1 MESRRLNA
9 RLRLLMR
16 RAELS
21 GLLVTFATLAVAQ
34 ILPPGQLPPKPPQ
47 PGELGPGPAKSQP
60 SPESLPSNRQQTPDP
75 GSGPDVPT
83 IGSVKVRYVLVP
95 TTVVDKDNGNYING
109 LTAED
114 FQLLDNG
121 KPQRIESDVTQ
132 QPLSVVLVVQANSEV
147 EPMLPKIRR
156 TGLLLQGLVT
166 GQDGDLAVLAFDHRM
181 RLIQDFT
188 NDPAKLD
195 DSMQKIT
202 AGSSTA
208 ALIDAVMK
216 ADHMLKQHDPQNVR
230 RRVVLLLSRNVD
242 KGSET
247 HLQEAVHAMQFDNV
261 IVYCIDMS
269 KLLTAFLKKPDYP
282 RPQNG
287 GVPPEALP
295 NLRGN
300 GAYSET
306 NVVQQEDGNL
316 LNAAHPLYRS
326 IRDLFKKTP
335 AEAFTYFTG
344 GKIYSFA
351 AEKGLEAAV
360 TDIGKELN
368 SQYLLSYNPNDKNEA
383 GFHTIKVVINKPRL
397 DIRTRPGYWWGGGQ
411 Q

>member
-1 MESRRLNA
+1 MPKLRVNA
-9 RLRLLMR
+9 RFQLLG
-16 RAELS
+16 S
-21 GLLVTFATLAVAQ
+21 VGLLPLVAVLASSQ

-47 PGELGPGPAKSQP
+47 PGQLGTPSTGPSAQP
-60 SPESLPSNRQQTPDP
+60 NAQP
-75 GSGPDVPT
+75 GSTNDQPGSDVPT
-83 IGSVKVRYVLVP
+83 IGTVRVRYVLVP

-109 LTAED
+109 LKAAD
-114 FQLLDNG
+114 FQLLDND
-121 KPQRIESDVTQ
+121 KPQKIESDVTQ
-132 QPLSVVLVVQANSEV
+132 QPLSLVLVVQANSEV
-147 EPMLPKIRR
+147 EPMIPKIRR
-156 TGLLLQGLVT
+156 AGLLLQGLVT
-166 GQDGDLAVLAFDHRM
+166 GQEGDIAVLAFDHRM
-181 RLIQDFT
+181 QVIQDFT
-188 NDPAKLD
+188 NDPSKLD
-195 DSMQKIT
+195 DSMHKIT

-216 ADHMLKQHDPQNVR
+216 ADHMLKDHDPQNVR
-230 RRVVLLLSRNVD
+230 RRVILLLSRNVD

-261 IVYCIDMS
+261 IVYCVDIS
-269 KLLTAFLKKPDYP
+269 KFMTAFYKKPDYP

-295 NLRGN
+295 NTRGN

-306 NVVQQEDGNL
+306 NVVQQEDGNV
-316 LNAAHPLYRS
+316 LNAAHPIYRS

-344 GKIYSFA
+344 GKIYSFGTDKA
-351 AEKGLEAAV
+351 LEAAI

-368 SQYLLSYNPNDKNEA
+368 SQYLLSYNPNDKNES
-383 GFHTIKVVINKPRL
+383 GFHTIKVVINQPRL
-397 DIRTRPGYWWGGGQ
+397 EIRTRKGYWWGGGQ

>member
-1 MESRRLNA
+1 MKSRP
-9 RLRLLMR
+9 LRAGLKLMR
-16 RAELS
+16 RGELP
-21 GLLVTFATLAVAQ
+21 GLLLICGALAMAQ
-34 ILPPGQLPPKPPQ
+34 LLPPGQVPTKPPQ
-47 PGELGPGPAKSQP
+47 PGELGSGPPKGQSENSSQ
-60 SPESLPSNRQQTPDP
+60 SSGQQTPDAAATA
-75 GSGPDVPT
+75 DIPT

-95 TTVVDKDNGNYING
+95 TTVVDKDNGDYING
-109 LTAED
+109 LTAAD
-114 FQLLDNG
+114 FQLLDND

-132 QPLSVVLVVQANSEV
+132 QPLSLVLVIQANSEV
-147 EPMLPKIRR
+147 EPMLPKIKR

-166 GQDGDLAVLAFDHRM
+166 GEGGDVAVLAFDHRM
-181 RLIQDFT
+181 QLIQDFT
-188 NDPAKLD
+188 KDADKLD
-195 DSMQKIT
+195 DAMQKIT

-216 ADHMLKQHDPQNVR
+216 ADHMLKDHDPQNIR
-230 RRVVLLLSRNVD
+230 RRVVLVLSRNLD

-261 IVYCIDMS
+261 IVYCVDMS
-269 KLLTAFLKKPDYP
+269 KSLTALLKKPDYP

-306 NVVQQEDGNL
+306 DVVKQENGNV
-316 LNAAHPLYRS
+316 LNGVPPMYRS

-344 GKIYSFA
+344 GKVYSFA
-351 AEKGLEAAV
+351 AEKGLEAAI

-368 SQYLLSYNPNDKNEA
+368 SQYLLSYNPNDKNEP
-383 GFHTIKVVINKPRL
+383 GFHTIKVVINRPRL

>member
-9 RLRLLMR
+9 RLKLMR
-16 RAELS
+16 HIAVP
-21 GLLVTFATLAVAQ
+21 GLLLIFATLAVAQ

-47 PGELGPGPAKSQP
+47 PGELGSGPAKSQP
-60 SPESLPSNRQQTPDP
+60 SPKSSPSNSQQTPDP
-75 GSGPDVPT
+75 AAGSDVPT
-83 IGSVKVRYVLVP
+83 IGNVKVRYVLVP

-109 LTAED
+109 LASAD

-121 KPQRIESDVTQ
+121 RPQRIESDVTQ

-156 TGLLLQGLVT
+156 TGLLIQGLVT
-166 GQDGDLAVLAFDHRM
+166 GQDGDVAVLAFDHRM
-181 RLIQDFT
+181 QLIQDFT

-208 ALIDAVMK
+208 AMIDAVMK
-216 ADHMLKQHDPQNVR
+216 ADHMLKEHDPQNVR

-261 IVYCIDMS
+261 IVYSIDMS
-269 KLLTAFLKKPDYP
+269 KLLTALLKKPDYP
-282 RPQNG
+282 RPPNG

-306 NVVQQEDGNL
+306 SVVQQGDGNW
-316 LNAAHPLYRS
+316 LNGVHPLYRS

-335 AEAFTYFTG
+335 AEAFTAFTG
-344 GKIYSFA
+344 GKIYGFA

-368 SQYLLSYNPNDKNEA
+368 SQYLLSYNPNNKNEA
-383 GFHTIKVVINKPRL
+383 GFHTIKVEINKPRL

>member
-1 MESRRLNA
+1 MNSGRVRACLSPGKRA
-9 RLRLLMR
+9 GLPGLVLMFS
-16 RAELS
+16 A
-21 GLLVTFATLAVAQ
+21 FAAAQ
-34 ILPPGQLPPKPPQ
+34 ILPPGQLPSKPPQ
-47 PGELGPGPAKSQP
+47 PGELGPAPANRPGAQSSPQSATNQP
-60 SPESLPSNRQQTPDP
+60 TNSDP
-75 GSGPDVPT
+75 AAIRVP
-83 IGSVKVRYVLVP
+83 VHYVLVP
-95 TTVVDKDNGNYING
+95 TTVIDKDNGNYING
-109 LTAED
+109 LSATD

-121 KPQRIESDVTQ
+121 KPQKIESDLTQ
-132 QPLSVVLVVQANSEV
+132 LPLSMVLVVQANSEV
-147 EPMLPKIRR
+147 EPMIPKIRR
-156 TGLLLQGLVT
+156 TGLLLHGLVT
-166 GQDGDLAVLAFDHRM
+166 GQGGDVAVLAFDHRM
-181 RLIQDFT
+181 QVIQDFT
-188 NDPAKLD
+188 NDPDKLD

-202 AGSSTA
+202 AGSRTA

-216 ADHMLKQHDPQNVR
+216 ADHMLKDHDPQNVR
-230 RRVVLLLSRNVD
+230 RRVVLLLSRNID

-261 IVYCIDMS
+261 IVYCLDMS
-269 KLLTAFLKKPDYP
+269 KFLTALLKKPDYP
-282 RPQNG
+282 RPPNG

-306 NVVQQEDGNL
+306 SVVQQEDGNL
-316 LNAAHPLYRS
+316 LNAVPPFYRS

-344 GKIYSFA
+344 GKVYGFA
-351 AEKGLEAAV
+351 AEKGLEAAI

-368 SQYLLSYNPNDKNEA
+368 SQYLLSYNPNDKNEP
-383 GFHTIKVVINKPRL
+383 GFHYIKVEINKPRL

>member
-1 MESRRLNA
+1 MESRRPNA
-9 RLRLLMR
+9 RLRLMR
-16 RAELS
+16 RIELP
-21 GLLVTFATLAVAQ
+21 GLLLIFTTFAAAQ

-47 PGELGPGPAKSQP
+47 PGELGPERAKPQP
-60 SPESLPSNRQQTPDP
+60 SPESLPSNTQRTPDSTA
-75 GSGPDVPT
+75 GSDSST
-83 IGSVKVRYVLVP
+83 IGVKVRYVLVP

-109 LTAED
+109 LTAAD
-114 FQLLDNG
+114 FRLLDNG
-121 KPQRIESDVTQ
+121 KPQKIESDVTQ

-147 EPMLPKIRR
+147 EPMIPKIRR
-156 TGLLLQGLVT
+156 TGLLIQGLVT

-181 RLIQDFT
+181 QLIQDFT

-195 DSMQKIT
+195 DSMQKIN

-216 ADHMLKQHDPQNVR
+216 ADHMLKEHDPQNVR

-247 HLQEAVHAMQFDNV
+247 HLEEAVHSMQFDNI

-269 KLLTAFLKKPDYP
+269 KFLTALMKKPDYP

-306 NVVQQEDGNL
+306 SVVQQEDGNV
-316 LNAAHPLYRS
+316 LNAAHPIYRS

-335 AEAFTYFTG
+335 SEAFTYFTG
-344 GKIYSFA
+344 GKIYGFA

-368 SQYLLSYNPNDKNEA
+368 SQYLLSYNPNDKDEA
-383 GFHTIKVVINKPRL
+383 GFHTIKVEINKPRL

>member
-1 MESRRLNA
+1 MESRRQIADLK
-9 RLRLLMR
+9 LMR
-16 RAELS
+16 RFELP
-21 GLLVTFATLAVAQ
+21 GLLLICGVLAVAQ
-34 ILPPGQLPPKPPQ
+34 FSPPGQVPSKPPQ
-47 PGELGPGPAKSQP
+47 PGELGPGPAKGQP
-60 SPESLPSNRQQTPDP
+60 PRTQPDP
-75 GSGPDVPT
+75 AASSDIPT

-95 TTVVDKDNGNYING
+95 TTVVDKDNGDYING
-109 LTAED
+109 LTASD
-114 FQLLDNG
+114 FQLLDNDR
-121 KPQRIESDVTQ
+121 PQRIESDVTQ
-132 QPLSVVLVVQANSEV
+132 QPLSLVLVVQANSEV

-166 GQDGDLAVLAFDHRM
+166 GEDGDVAVLAFDHRM
-181 RLIQDFT
+181 QLIQDFT
-188 NDPAKLD
+188 RDPDKLD
-195 DSMQKIT
+195 DSVQKIN

-216 ADHMLKQHDPQNVR
+216 ADRMLKDHDPQNVR

-247 HLQEAVHAMQFDNV
+247 HLQEAIHAMQFDNV
-261 IVYCIDMS
+261 IVYCVDIS
-269 KLLTAFLKKPDYP
+269 KVFTAFFKKPDYP
-282 RPQNG
+282 RPPNG

-306 NVVQQEDGNL
+306 DVIKQEDGNVL
-316 LNAAHPLYRS
+316 KAAPPIYRS
-326 IRDLFKKTP
+326 VRDLFKKTP

-344 GKIYSFA
+344 GKVYSFA
-351 AEKGLEAAV
+351 AEKGLEAAI

-368 SQYLLSYNPNDKNEA
+368 SQYLLSYNPNNKNEP
-383 GFHTIKVVINKPRL
+383 GFHTIKVVINRPRL

>member
-1 MESRRLNA
+1 M
-9 RLRLLMR
+9 
-16 RAELS
+16 
-21 GLLVTFATLAVAQ
+21 
-34 ILPPGQLPPKPPQ
+34 
-47 PGELGPGPAKSQP
+47 
-60 SPESLPSNRQQTPDP
+60 
-75 GSGPDVPT
+75 

-109 LTAED
+109 LTAAD

-121 KPQRIESDVTQ
+121 KPQKIESDVTQ

-147 EPMLPKIRR
+147 EPMIPKIRR
-156 TGLLLQGLVT
+156 TGVLIQGLVT
-166 GQDGDLAVLAFDHRM
+166 GQDGDLAILAFDHRM
-181 RLIQDFT
+181 QLIQDFT

-216 ADHMLKQHDPQNVR
+216 ADHMLKEHDPQNVR
-230 RRVVLLLSRNVD
+230 RRIVLLLSRNVD

-261 IVYCIDMS
+261 IVYCIDIS
-269 KLLTAFLKKPDYP
+269 KVLTALLKKPGYP

-316 LNAAHPLYRS
+316 LNAAHPIYES

-344 GKIYSFA
+344 GKIYGFA

-383 GFHTIKVVINKPRL
+383 GFHTIKVEINKPRL

>member
-9 RLRLLMR
+9 SLKLMR
-16 RAELS
+16 RVELP
-21 GLLVTFATLAVAQ
+21 GLLLICGALAMAQ
-34 ILPPGQLPPKPPQ
+34 FLPPGQVPPKPPQ
-47 PGELGPGPAKSQP
+47 PGELGPGPEKGQSPNSQP
-60 SPESLPSNRQQTPDP
+60 NGQRPPDP
-75 GSGPDVPT
+75 AASSDIPT
-83 IGSVKVRYVLVP
+83 IGVKVRYVLVP
-95 TTVVDKDNGNYING
+95 TTVVDKDNGDYING
-109 LTAED
+109 LTASD
-114 FQLLDNG
+114 FRLLDND
-121 KPQRIESDVTQ
+121 KPQRIESDITQ
-132 QPLSVVLVVQANSEV
+132 QPLSLVLVVQANSEV

-156 TGLLLQGLVT
+156 MGVLLHGLVT
-166 GQDGDLAVLAFDHRM
+166 GEGGDIAVLAFDHRM

-188 NDPAKLD
+188 KDPDKLD

-208 ALIDAVMK
+208 SLIDAVMK
-216 ADHMLKQHDPQNVR
+216 ADRMLKDHDPQNVR
-230 RRVVLLLSRNVD
+230 RRVILLLSRNVD

-261 IVYCIDMS
+261 IVYSVNIS
-269 KLLTAFLKKPDYP
+269 QFLTALLKKPDYP
-282 RPQNG
+282 RRQNG

-316 LNAAHPLYRS
+316 LNAVPPIYRS

-344 GKIYSFA
+344 GKVYGFTG
-351 AEKGLEAAV
+351 EKGLEAAI

-368 SQYLLSYNPNDKNEA
+368 SQYLLSYNPNNKNEP
-383 GFHTIKVVINKPRL
+383 GFHTIKVEIDRPRL

>member
-1 MESRRLNA
+1 M
-9 RLRLLMR
+9 
-16 RAELS
+16 
-21 GLLVTFATLAVAQ
+21 
-34 ILPPGQLPPKPPQ
+34 
-47 PGELGPGPAKSQP
+47 
-60 SPESLPSNRQQTPDP
+60 
-75 GSGPDVPT
+75 
-83 IGSVKVRYVLVP
+83 LVP

-109 LTAED
+109 LTAAD
-114 FQLLDNG
+114 FQLLDND
-121 KPQRIESDVTQ
+121 KPQKIESDVTQ
-132 QPLSVVLVVQANSEV
+132 QPLSLVLVVQANSEV
-147 EPMLPKIRR
+147 EPMVAKIRR

-166 GQDGDLAVLAFDHRM
+166 GQDGDAAVLAFDHRM
-181 RLIQDFT
+181 QVIQDFT
-188 NDPAKLD
+188 NDPEKLD

-216 ADHMLKQHDPQNVR
+216 ADHMLKDHDPQNVR
-230 RRVVLLLSRNVD
+230 RRVILLLSRNLD

-247 HLQEAVHAMQFDNV
+247 HLHEAVHAMQFDNV
-261 IVYCIDMS
+261 IVYCVDMS
-269 KLLTAFLKKPDYP
+269 KSLTAVLKKPGYP

-287 GVPPEALP
+287 GVPPAALP

-306 NVVQQEDGNL
+306 DVIKQENGNA
-316 LNAAHPLYRS
+316 LNAIPPIYRS

-335 AEAFTYFTG
+335 AEAFSYFTG
-344 GKIYSFA
+344 GKIYGFA
-351 AEKGLEAAV
+351 TEKGLEAAI

-368 SQYLLSYNPNDKNEA
+368 SQYLLSYNPNDKNEP

>member
-9 RLRLLMR
+9 RLKLMRHVAVPGLLLM
-16 RAELS
+16 
-21 GLLVTFATLAVAQ
+21 FAASAVAQ

-47 PGELGPGPAKSQP
+47 PGELGSGPAKSQP
-60 SPESLPSNRQQTPDP
+60 SPESSPSNSQQVPDP
-75 GSGPDVPT
+75 AAGSDVPT
-83 IGSVKVRYVLVP
+83 IGNVKVRYVLVP

-109 LTAED
+109 LASAD

-156 TGLLLQGLVT
+156 TGLLIQGLVT
-166 GQDGDLAVLAFDHRM
+166 GQDGDVAVLAFDHRM
-181 RLIQDFT
+181 QLIQDFT

-216 ADHMLKQHDPQNVR
+216 ADHMLKEHDPQNVR

-261 IVYCIDMS
+261 IVYSIDMS
-269 KLLTAFLKKPDYP
+269 KLLTALLKKPDYP
-282 RPQNG
+282 RPPNG

-306 NVVQQEDGNL
+306 NVVQQQDGNW
-316 LNAAHPLYRS
+316 LNGVHPLYRS

-335 AEAFTYFTG
+335 AEAFTTFTG
-344 GKIYSFA
+344 GKIYGFA

-368 SQYLLSYNPNDKNEA
+368 SQYLLSYNPNNKNEA
-383 GFHTIKVVINKPRL
+383 GFHTIKVEINKPRL

>member
-9 RLRLLMR
+9 RLKLIRHF
-16 RAELS
+16 ELA
-21 GLLVTFATLAVAQ
+21 GLLLIFATLAVAQ

-60 SPESLPSNRQQTPDP
+60 SAESSRSNRQQTSDP
-75 GSGPDVPT
+75 AASADVPM

-109 LTAED
+109 LTAAD

-121 KPQRIESDVTQ
+121 KPQKIESDVTQ

>member
-9 RLRLLMR
+9 RLKLMR
-16 RAELS
+16 RIELP
-21 GLLVTFATLAVAQ
+21 GLLLIFTTFAAAQ
-34 ILPPGQLPPKPPQ
+34 ILPPGQLPPKPPP
-47 PGELGPGPAKSQP
+47 PGELGPERAKPQP
-60 SPESLPSNRQQTPDP
+60 SPESLPSNTQRTPDSTA
-75 GSGPDVPT
+75 GSDSST
-83 IGSVKVRYVLVP
+83 IGVKVRYVLVP

-109 LTAED
+109 LTAAD
-114 FQLLDNG
+114 FRLLDNG
-121 KPQRIESDVTQ
+121 KPQKIESDVTQ

-147 EPMLPKIRR
+147 EPMIPKIRR
-156 TGLLLQGLVT
+156 TGLLIQGLVT

-181 RLIQDFT
+181 QLIQDFT
-188 NDPAKLD
+188 NDSAKLD
-195 DSMQKIT
+195 DSMQKIN

-216 ADHMLKQHDPQNVR
+216 ADHMLKEHDPQNVR

-247 HLQEAVHAMQFDNV
+247 HLEEAVHSMQFDNI

-269 KLLTAFLKKPDYP
+269 KFLTALMKKPDYP

-306 NVVQQEDGNL
+306 SVVQQEDGNV
-316 LNAAHPLYRS
+316 LNAAHPIYRS

-335 AEAFTYFTG
+335 SEAFTYFTG
-344 GKIYSFA
+344 GKIYGFA

-368 SQYLLSYNPNDKNEA
+368 SQYLLSYNPNDKDEA
-383 GFHTIKVVINKPRL
+383 GFHTIKVEINKPRL

>member
-9 RLRLLMR
+9 ALKLMR
-16 RAELS
+16 RVELP
-21 GLLVTFATLAVAQ
+21 GLLLICGVLAVAQ
-34 ILPPGQLPPKPPQ
+34 FLPPGQVPAKPPQ
-47 PGELGPGPAKSQP
+47 PGELGPGPAKGQP
-60 SPESLPSNRQQTPDP
+60 AEPSNGQPTPDP
-75 GSGPDVPT
+75 AANSDIPT

-95 TTVVDKDNGNYING
+95 TTVVDKDNGDYING
-109 LTAED
+109 LSASD
-114 FQLLDNG
+114 FQLLDND

-132 QPLSVVLVVQANSEV
+132 QPLSLVLVVQANSEV

-156 TGLLLQGLVT
+156 MGVLLHGLVT
-166 GQDGDLAVLAFDHRM
+166 GEGGDVAVLAFDHRM
-181 RLIQDFT
+181 QLIQDFT
-188 NDPAKLD
+188 KDPDKLD
-195 DSMQKIT
+195 DSMQKIN

-208 ALIDAVMK
+208 SLIDAVMK
-216 ADHMLKQHDPQNVR
+216 ADRMLKGHDPQNVR

-261 IVYCIDMS
+261 IVYCVDMS
-269 KLLTAFLKKPDYP
+269 KAFTAFFKKPDYP
-282 RPQNG
+282 RPPNG

-306 NVVQQEDGNL
+306 DVIKQENGNV
-316 LNAAHPLYRS
+316 LNAAAPIYRS
-326 IRDLFKKTP
+326 IRDLVKKTP
-335 AEAFTYFTG
+335 AEAFSYFTG

-351 AEKGLEAAV
+351 GQKGLEAAI

-368 SQYLLSYNPNDKNEA
+368 SQYLLSYNPNNKNEP
-383 GFHTIKVVINKPRL
+383 GFHTIKVVINRPRL

>member
-1 MESRRLNA
+1 MKSGPVRA
-9 RLRLLMR
+9 RLKLIMRAGLPGLLLMS
-16 RAELS
+16 S
-21 GLLVTFATLAVAQ
+21 GFTAGQ

-47 PGELGPGPAKSQP
+47 PGELGPAPGNRPSGQTSPQSATNQP
-60 SPESLPSNRQQTPDP
+60 SNGDDAAIR
-75 GSGPDVPT
+75 VP
-83 IGSVKVRYVLVP
+83 VHYVLVP

-109 LTAED
+109 LNAAD
-114 FQLLDNG
+114 FQLLDND
-121 KPQRIESDVTQ
+121 KPQKIESDITQ
-132 QPLSVVLVVQANSEV
+132 QPLSLVLVVQANSEV
-147 EPMLPKIRR
+147 QPMIPKIRR

-166 GQDGDLAVLAFDHRM
+166 GQEGEVAVLAFDHRM
-181 RLIQDFT
+181 QLIQDFT
-188 NDPAKLD
+188 NDPEKLD
-195 DSMQKIT
+195 DSMQKIN

-216 ADHMLKQHDPQNVR
+216 ADHMLKDHDPRNVR
-230 RRVVLLLSRNVD
+230 RRVVLLLSRNLD

-261 IVYCIDMS
+261 IVYCVDMS
-269 KLLTAFLKKPDYP
+269 KFLTALLNKPGYP

-287 GVPPEALP
+287 GVPSEALP

-306 NVVQQEDGNL
+306 NVVQQQDGNVL
-316 LNAAHPLYRS
+316 SAVPPIYRS

-335 AEAFTYFTG
+335 AEAFSYFTG
-344 GKIYSFA
+344 GKIYGFA
-351 AEKGLEAAV
+351 GEKGLEAAI

-368 SQYLLSYNPNDKNEA
+368 SQYLLSYNPNDKNEP